1 MIGLMKKILLT
12 VLIILVFSGLSFS
25 EESVNYTPYNQ
36 SEFPQWAQ
44 DLRRFEV
51 VFFGTIPFSF
61 LYSSTGYSIYTYASH
76 NWDSSYAP
84 ALLGNKTPPVLTTDD
99 KLQVLT
105 IALGVSATAAFV
117 DFILGKINHE

>member
-1 MIGLMKKILLT
+1 MKKILLT
-12 VLIILVFSGLSFS
+12 VVIILIFSGLSYS
-25 EESVNYTPYNQ
+25 EESVDYTPYNQ
-36 SEFPQWAQ
+36 SEFPGWAL

-61 LYSSTGYSIYTYASH
+61 LYTTTGYSIYTYASH

-84 ALLGNKTPPVLTTDD
+84 ALLGNKTPPVLTTGE

-105 IALGVSATAAFV
+105 IALGVSATAAIV
-117 DFILGKINHE
+117 DFIIGKINHE

>member
-1 MIGLMKKILLT
+1 LIGLMKKILLT